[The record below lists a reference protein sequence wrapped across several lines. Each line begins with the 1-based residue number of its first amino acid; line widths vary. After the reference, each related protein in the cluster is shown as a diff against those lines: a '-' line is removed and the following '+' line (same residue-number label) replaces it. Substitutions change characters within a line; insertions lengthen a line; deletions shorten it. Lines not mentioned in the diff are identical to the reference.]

1 MEDKIIQILS
11 EDDGAMDVHEIEARL
26 GFNTVEELKKLLKEL
41 NRLEDEYKIYKTKK
55 DKYMLFNNSNL
66 KLGKLM
72 GTKKGYAFVDI
83 EGNEITLH
91 LLPGLR

>member
-1 MEDKIIQILS
+1 MEEKIIQILS
-11 EDDGAMDVHEIEARL
+11 EENMALDVHEIESRL
-26 GFNTVEELKKLLKEL
+26 GFNTVEELKELLKEL
-41 NRLEDEYKIYKTKK
+41 NRLEDEYKVYRTKK

-83 EGNEITLH
+83 EGDEDVFITFDN
-91 LLPGLR
+91 